1 MVQYTEEQRV
11 DALARLEINGGNVLA
26 TSREVGISRATLR
39 RWRNEV
45 GAVEEGVRMAT
56 AMVATEVVTPAE
68 RWLAVESQATELL
81 AENLEKFRGA
91 TGAPMEPSDLRHVA
105 VVAGIAADKQLD
117 HRDGRKGNVTN
128 VVANA
133 QAAVTVVRQ
142 TRSTA

>member
-68 RWLAVESQATELL
+68 RWLAVANQATDLLSSNLTRYNKLKTLL
-81 AENLEKFRGA
+81 A
-91 TGAPMEPSDLRHVA
+91 PDDLRRVA
-105 VVAGIAADKQLD
+105 VVAGIAADKHLD
-117 HRDGRKGNVTN
+117 YRDGRASNTTN
-128 VVANA
+128 VQAIA

>member
-45 GAVEEGVRMAT
+45 GAVEEGVRLAT

-68 RWLAVESQATELL
+68 RWLAVANQATDLLSSNLTRYNKLKTLL
-81 AENLEKFRGA
+81 A
-91 TGAPMEPSDLRHVA
+91 PDDLRRVA
-105 VVAGIAADKQLD
+105 VVAGIAADKHLD
-117 HRDGRKGNVTN
+117 YRDGRASNTTN
-128 VVANA
+128 VQAIA